1 MKEWY
6 VRMSDGNV
14 YGPADKASLV
24 SWAEDGRIDPSAS
37 LSKDRIEWTPAQLMD
52 ELGMKWLVELEPG
65 KPLGPYN
72 RKFLIASHANGSLPD
87 RAKAYRL
94 HEFSVDQDPP
104 TKIVEKEVI
113 KEVPVEKIV
122 EKVVEVEKRVEVPVE
137 KIVEKEVIKEVPV
150 EKIVEK
156 RVEVPVEKIVEKRVE
171 VPVEKIVEKEVIKEV
186 PVEKIVEKVV
196 EVEKIVEVPVEK
208 IVEKIVEVPVEKIVE
223 KEVIKEVPVEVEKVV
238 EKIVEVEKRVE
249 VPVEKIVEK
258 EVIKEVPVEKIVEK
272 IVEVERSPRTTVV
285 VPEIVEPAGNEPPP
299 RSGGK
304 GMFGDVRRSG
314 LEALEQAA
322 RRELAAAGKSRF
334 SFFGRKKA

>member
-1 MKEWY
+1 MNSKKEWY

-14 YGPADKASLV
+14 YGPADVASLV
-24 SWAEDGRIDPSAS
+24 SWAEDGRIDPSSS
-37 LSKDRIEWTPAQLMD
+37 LSKDRIKWTPAQLMD
-52 ELGMKWLVELEPG
+52 VLGMKWLVELEPG

-72 RKFLIASHANGSLPD
+72 RKFLVASLADGSLPAD
-87 RAKAYRL
+87 AKAYRL
-94 HEFSVDQDPP
+94 HEFPIEQDPP
-104 TKIVEKEVI
+104 PTVVEKEVI
-113 KEVPVEKIV
+113 REVPVEKI
-122 EKVVEVEKRVEVPVE
+122 VEVEKRVEVPVE
-137 KIVEKEVIKEVPV
+137 KIVEKIVEVPVEKIVEKRVEVPVEKIVEKIVEVPV

-186 PVEKIVEKVV
+186 PVE
-196 EVEKIVEVPVEK
+196 
-208 IVEKIVEVPVEKIVE
+208 
-223 KEVIKEVPVEVEKVV
+223 V

-258 EVIKEVPVEKIVEK
+258 
-272 IVEVERSPRTTVV
+272 IVEVEKPPRTTVV
-285 VPEIVEPAGNEPPP
+285 VPEILEPAGNEPPR

-304 GMFGDVRRSG
+304 GMFGDVSRSG

>member
-1 MKEWY
+1 MNSEKEWY
-6 VRMSDGNV
+6 VRMNDGNV
-14 YGPADKASLV
+14 YGPADVASLV
-24 SWAEDGRIDPSAS
+24 SWAEDGRIDPTSS
-37 LSKDRIEWTPAQLMD
+37 LSKDRIKWTPAQLMD
-52 ELGMKWLVELEPG
+52 VLGMKWLVELEPG

-72 RKFLIASHANGSLPD
+72 RKFLVSSLADGSLPAD
-87 RAKAYRL
+87 AKAYRL
-94 HEFSVDQDPP
+94 HEFPIEQDPP
-104 TKIVEKEVI
+104 PSVVEKEVI
-113 KEVPVEKIV
+113 K
-122 EKVVEVEKRVEVPVE
+122 EVPVE

-150 EKIVEK
+150 E
-156 RVEVPVEKIVEKRVE
+156 VEKIVEKRIE

-186 PVEKIVEKVV
+186 PVEVEKIVEKR
-196 EVEKIVEVPVEK
+196 VEVPVEK

-223 KEVIKEVPVEVEKVV
+223 RRVEVPVEKIVEKEVIREVPVEV

-258 EVIKEVPVEKIVEK
+258 
-272 IVEVERSPRTTVV
+272 IVEVERPPRTTVV
-285 VPEIVEPAGNEPPP
+285 VPEILEPAGNEPPR

-304 GMFGDVRRSG
+304 GMFGDVSRSG

>member
-6 VRMSDGNV
+6 VRTSDGNV

-24 SWAEDGRIDPSAS
+24 TWAEDGRIDPSSS

-52 ELGMKWLVELEPG
+52 ELEMKWLVELAPG

-72 RKFLIASHANGSLPD
+72 RKFLIASHADGSLPAE
-87 RAKAYRL
+87 AKTYRL
-94 HEFSVDQDPP
+94 HEFPVDQDPP
-104 TKIVEKEVI
+104 PTVVEKIVEKEVV

-122 EKVVEVEKRVEVPVE
+122 EKIVEVEKRVEVPVE

-150 EKIVEK
+150 E
-156 RVEVPVEKIVEKRVE
+156 VEKI
-171 VPVEKIVEKEVIKEV
+171 
-186 PVEKIVEKVV
+186 
-196 EVEKIVEVPVEK
+196 
-208 IVEKIVEVPVEKIVE
+208 
-223 KEVIKEVPVEVEKVV
+223 V

-272 IVEVERSPRTTVV
+272 IVEVERPPRTTVV